1 MGSFSTSGGNDKIL
15 MAVLQS
21 NIAVLLN
28 KSEFKMN
35 YAMTVGKGHMEGGMR
50 EEGAYILH

>member
-21 NIAVLLN
+21 NISVLL
-28 KSEFKMN
+28 
-35 YAMTVGKGHMEGGMR
+35 KGTKASSKWIMPWHKEGGMR